1 MASPSR
7 PPPLI
12 HAAPGG
18 LAIDVGGGEP
28 LAMIDPWRPANLAI
42 ITHAHA
48 DHAYRG
54 SEKYVCSA
62 PGAGVLRTRMG
73 KDAVIESHA
82 YGQPMRV
89 EGEGG
94 AVEVTF
100 FPAGHVLG
108 SAQVRVRVVE
118 STQPAD
124 ERTWVVTG
132 DCNFT
137 SRPEDPNPTCAR
149 FQPVACDVLLIES
162 TFGLPIYRWPDPRE
176 EFAKL
181 NAWWR
186 GNAANGR
193 TSIVMA
199 YGLGK
204 AQRVLAGLDP
214 SIGPIGV
221 HGAIET
227 LLPDYKNEGVELP
240 EVVHTTQK
248 ARKGLRGVAMII
260 APPGILGSPWLRS
273 FGSTRTSMASGF
285 MLVRGRR
292 RWRSFD
298 HGCVISDHADWPGL
312 LGIVEASGAK
322 SVGVTHGSSEP
333 LARYLAET
341 RGLDTFVVPTR
352 YHGEAEEEVVS
363 SSEGEGE

>member
-1 MASPSR
+1 MATHA
-7 PPPLI
+7 PPPLVS
-12 HAAPGG
+12 AAPGG
-18 LAIDVGGGEP
+18 LAVGVGEHEP
-28 LAMIDPWRPANLAI
+28 LAMIDPWRPAKLAI

-48 DHAYRG
+48 DHAFRG
-54 SEKYVCSA
+54 SEKYICSA
-62 PGAGVLRTRMG
+62 SGVGVLRTRMG
-73 KDAVIESHA
+73 KDAAIEGHP
-82 YGQPMRV
+82 YGEPFRV
-89 EGEGG
+89 EGEGS

-108 SAQVRVRVVE
+108 SSQVRLRVLRGGAA
-118 STQPAD
+118 AD

-132 DCNFT
+132 DCNFS
-137 SRPEDPNPTCAR
+137 SRDADPNPTCAR
-149 FQPVACDVLLIES
+149 FQPVSCDVLLIES
-162 TFGLPIYRWPDPRE
+162 TFGLPIYRWPDPRD
-176 EFAKL
+176 EFARL
-181 NAWWR
+181 NEWWK

-204 AQRVLAGLDP
+204 SQRVLAGLDP

-227 LLPDYKNEGVELP
+227 LLPDYEAEGVELP
-240 EVVHTTQK
+240 GVVHTTQK
-248 ARKGLRGVAMII
+248 ARKGLRGVGMVI

-273 FGSTRTSMASGF
+273 FGSTRTAMASGF

-298 HGCVISDHADWPGL
+298 HGCIISDHADWPGL
-312 LGIVEASGAK
+312 LGIVEASGAR
-322 SVGVTHGSSEP
+322 SVGVTHGASEP
-333 LARYLAET
+333 LARFLAET

-352 YHGEAEEEVVS
+352 YRGEAEEES
-363 SSEGEGE
+363 SSSDAGEGE

>member
-1 MASPSR
+1 
-7 PPPLI
+7 
-12 HAAPGG
+12 
-18 LAIDVGGGEP
+18 
-28 LAMIDPWRPANLAI
+28 MIDPWRPAKLAI

-54 SEKYVCSA
+54 SERYLCAA

-73 KDAVIESHA
+73 KDAVIDSVL
-82 YGQPMRV
+82 YGTPTTV
-89 EGEGG
+89 EDASGT
-94 AVEVTF
+94 VEVTF

-108 SAQVRVRVVE
+108 SAQVRLRVLE
-118 STQPAD
+118 SKNPAD
-124 ERTWVVTG
+124 ERTWIVTG
-132 DCNFT
+132 DCNF
-137 SRPEDPNPTCAR
+137 SHREVDPNPTCAR

-162 TFGLPIYRWPDPRE
+162 TFGLPIYRWPDPRA
-176 EFAKL
+176 EFEKL
-181 NAWWR
+181 NDWWR

-221 HGAIET
+221 HGAVEKLI
-227 LLPDYKNEGVELP
+227 PDYVEQGVELP

-273 FGSTRTSMASGF
+273 FGSTRTGMASGF

-322 SVGVTHGSSEP
+322 SVGVTHGASEP

-352 YHGEAEEEVVS
+352 YRGEAEEEVAS
-363 SSEGEGE
+363 NQEGEGD

>member
-1 MASPSR
+1 
-7 PPPLI
+7 
-12 HAAPGG
+12 
-18 LAIDVGGGEP
+18 
-28 LAMIDPWRPANLAI
+28 MIDPWRPAPLAI

-54 SEKYVCSA
+54 SERYLCAA

-73 KDAVIESHA
+73 KDAVIDSVP
-82 YGQPMRV
+82 YGTPTTV
-89 EGEGG
+89 EDASG

-108 SAQVRVRVVE
+108 SAQVRLRVLRSDVV
-118 STQPAD
+118 AD

-132 DCNFT
+132 DCNFST
-137 SRPEDPNPTCAR
+137 RDEDPNPTCAR

-162 TFGLPIYRWPDPRE
+162 TFGLPIYRWPDPRD
-176 EFAKL
+176 EFTRL
-181 NAWWR
+181 NEWWR
-186 GNAANGR
+186 ANAANGR

-221 HGAIET
+221 HGAVEKLI
-227 LLPDYKNEGVELP
+227 PDYVEQGIELP

-248 ARKGLRGVAMII
+248 ARKGLRGVGLII

-285 MLVRGRR
+285 MVVRGRR

-312 LGIVEASGAK
+312 LGAVEASGAK
-322 SVGVTHGSSEP
+322 SVGVTHGASEP

-352 YHGEAEEEVVS
+352 YRGEAEEETPADES
-363 SSEGEGE
+363 GGD

>member
-1 MASPSR
+1 
-7 PPPLI
+7 
-12 HAAPGG
+12 
-18 LAIDVGGGEP
+18 
-28 LAMIDPWRPANLAI
+28 MIDPWRPAPLAI

-54 SEKYVCSA
+54 SERYLCA
-62 PGAGVLRTRMG
+62 TPGAGVLRTRMG
-73 KDAVIESHA
+73 KDAVIDSVP
-82 YGQPMRV
+82 YGTPTTV
-89 EGEGG
+89 EDASG

-108 SAQVRVRVVE
+108 SAQVRLRVLRSDVV
-118 STQPAD
+118 AD

-132 DCNFT
+132 DCNFST
-137 SRPEDPNPTCAR
+137 RDEDPNPTCAR
-149 FQPVACDVLLIES
+149 FLPVACDVLLIES
-162 TFGLPIYRWPDPRE
+162 TFGLPIYRWPDPRD
-176 EFAKL
+176 EFARL
-181 NAWWR
+181 NEWWR
-186 GNAANGR
+186 ANAANGR

-221 HGAIET
+221 HGAVEKLI
-227 LLPDYKNEGVELP
+227 PDYVEQRIELP

-248 ARKGLRGVAMII
+248 ARKGLRGVGLII

-285 MLVRGRR
+285 MVVRGRR

-312 LGIVEASGAK
+312 LGAVEASGAK
-322 SVGVTHGSSEP
+322 SVGVTHGASEP

-352 YHGEAEEEVVS
+352 YRGEAEEETPADES
-363 SSEGEGE
+363 GGD

>member
-1 MASPSR
+1 MATHA
-7 PPPLI
+7 PPPLVS
-12 HAAPGG
+12 AAPGG
-18 LAIDVGGGEP
+18 LAVGVGAGTP
-28 LAMIDPWRPANLAI
+28 LAMIDPWRPAPLAI

-48 DHAYRG
+48 DHAYRR
-54 SEKYVCSA
+54 SEKYLCSA
-62 PGAGVLRTRMG
+62 PGVGVLQTRMG
-73 KDAVIESHA
+73 KDAVIEGHP
-82 YGQPMRV
+82 YGEPFRV

-108 SAQVRVRVVE
+108 SAQVRLRLLE
-118 STQPAD
+118 SERPAD
-124 ERTWVVTG
+124 ERTWIVTG

-137 SRPEDPNPTCAR
+137 ARPEDPNPTCAR

-181 NAWWR
+181 NDWWKS
-186 GNAANGR
+186 NAANGR

-221 HGAIET
+221 HGAIEK
-227 LLPDYKNEGVELP
+227 LIPDYEAEGIELP

-248 ARKGLRGVAMII
+248 ARKGLRGVAMIV

-273 FGSTRTSMASGF
+273 FGSTRTAMASGF

-312 LGIVEASGAK
+312 LGIVEASGAS
-322 SVGVTHGSSEP
+322 SVGVTHGASEP
-333 LARYLAET
+333 LARYLAES

-352 YHGEAEEEVVS
+352 YRGEAEEEVAS
-363 SSEGEGE
+363 NETSEGD

>member
-1 MASPSR
+1 MAR
-7 PPPLI
+7 TGTPPPLVS
-12 HAAPGG
+12 AAPGG

-28 LAMIDPWRPANLAI
+28 LAMIDPWRPAKLAI

-54 SEKYVCSA
+54 SERYLCSA
-62 PGAGVLRTRMG
+62 SGAGVLRTRMG
-73 KDAVIESHA
+73 KDAVIEGHP
-82 YGQPMRV
+82 YGEPFRV

-108 SAQVRVRVVE
+108 SAQVRVRVLE
-118 STQPAD
+118 SEQPAD
-124 ERTWVVTG
+124 DRAWVVTG

-137 SRPEDPNPTCAR
+137 SRAEDPNPTCAR

-162 TFGLPIYRWPDPRE
+162 TFGLPIYRWPDPKE
-176 EFAKL
+176 EFARL
-181 NAWWR
+181 NEWWR
-186 GNAANGR
+186 TNAANGR

-204 AQRVLAGLDP
+204 SQRVLAGLDP

-227 LLPDYKNEGVELP
+227 LLPDYRAEGVELP
-240 EVVHTTQK
+240 EVVHTTRK

-322 SVGVTHGSSEP
+322 SVGVTHGASEP

-341 RGLDTFVVPTR
+341 RGLETFVVPTR
-352 YHGEAEEEVVS
+352 YRGEAEEETAVN
-363 SSEGEGE
+363 EAGEGE

>member
-1 MASPSR
+1 MAAR
-7 PPPLI
+7 IPPPLI
-12 HAAPGG
+12 SAAPGG
-18 LAIDVGGGEP
+18 LAVDVGGREP
-28 LAMIDPWRPANLAI
+28 LAMIDPWRPAKLAI

-54 SEKYVCSA
+54 SEKYLCSK

-73 KDAVIESHA
+73 KDAIIESHA
-82 YGQPMRV
+82 YGHPFRV
-89 EGEGG
+89 EGEAGSI
-94 AVEVTF
+94 EVTF

-108 SAQVRVRVVE
+108 SAQVRVRVLE
-118 STQPAD
+118 SERPAD

-149 FQPVACDVLLIES
+149 FEPVACDVLLIES
-162 TFGLPIYRWPDPRE
+162 TFGLPIYRWPNPRE
-176 EFAKL
+176 EFEKL
-181 NAWWR
+181 NNWWKS
-186 GNAANGR
+186 NAANGR

-227 LLPDYKNEGVELP
+227 LLPDYKNEGIELP

-260 APPGILGSPWLRS
+260 APPGILGSSWLRS

-341 RGLDTFVVPTR
+341 RGLEAFVVPTR
-352 YHGEAEEEVVS
+352 YRGEAEEETAS
-363 SSEGEGE
+363 NQAGEGE

>member
-1 MASPSR
+1 
-7 PPPLI
+7 
-12 HAAPGG
+12 
-18 LAIDVGGGEP
+18 
-28 LAMIDPWRPANLAI
+28 MIDPWRPAPLAI

-54 SEKYVCSA
+54 SERYLCAA

-73 KDAVIESHA
+73 KDAVIDSVP
-82 YGQPMRV
+82 YGTPTTV
-89 EGEGG
+89 EDASG

-108 SAQVRVRVVE
+108 SAQVRLRVLR
-118 STQPAD
+118 SDAAAD

-132 DCNFT
+132 DCNFST
-137 SRPEDPNPTCAR
+137 RDEDPNPTCAR
-149 FQPVACDVLLIES
+149 FQPVASDVLLIES
-162 TFGLPIYRWPDPRE
+162 TFGLPIYRWPDPRD
-176 EFAKL
+176 EFARL
-181 NAWWR
+181 NEWWR
-186 GNAANGR
+186 ANAANGR

-221 HGAIET
+221 HGAVEKLI
-227 LLPDYKNEGVELP
+227 PDYVEQGIELP

-248 ARKGLRGVAMII
+248 ARKGLRGVGLII

-285 MLVRGRR
+285 MVVRGRR

-312 LGIVEASGAK
+312 LGAVEASGAK
-322 SVGVTHGSSEP
+322 SVGVTHGASEP

-352 YHGEAEEEVVS
+352 YRGEAEEETPAD
-363 SSEGEGE
+363 EADGD